1 MDLKTEIKRNTLFN
15 LMRYREHLINKLNEF
30 SKIKFD
36 ESIKMMIFEV
46 SYDLNKFNINIKC
59 DVINQEDKKIEN
71 FFEGKEINEK
81 IINNLRLFSPFHFNQ
96 IKEFDYEGLMNEFQ
110 VIVGELMNKNPDHF
124 GPRITQ
130 IVDKYLGKGK
140 KVSDATIDQAEFIS
154 LIVEEIKD
162 ELM

>member
-15 LMRYREHLINKLNEF
+15 LMRYREYLINKLNEF

-46 SYDLNKFNINIKC
+46 SYDLNKFSINIKC

-96 IKEFDYEGLMNEFQ
+96 IKEFDYEEAIKAEIIKWFGDCWSKSECVNLDKEIYIWGEDTAIIYKLKNGLE
-110 VIVGELMNKNPDHF
+110 ELK
-124 GPRITQ
+124 
-130 IVDKYLGKGK
+130 
-140 KVSDATIDQAEFIS
+140 E
-154 LIVEEIKD
+154 
-162 ELM
+162 